1 MRKFVV
7 DFVAVFVMAVLHVAY
22 AVANVLIETVR
33 TMQRFVRNV
42 IVPLFTELCADA
54 QFLLMI
60 MLQAWYDASGRCAS
74 KLSGILIRYGK
85 FCVKQSEILIHRTW
99 HHE

>member
-22 AVANVLIETVR
+22 AVANTLIQTVC
-33 TMQRFVRNV
+33 TMQRFVHNV
-42 IVPLFTELCADA
+42 VIPLFTELCADV
-54 QFLLMI
+54 QFMCMI
-60 MLQAWYDASGRCAS
+60 MLQAWYDASGRCAT

-85 FCVKQSEILIHRTW
+85 FCVKQSETLIHRTW